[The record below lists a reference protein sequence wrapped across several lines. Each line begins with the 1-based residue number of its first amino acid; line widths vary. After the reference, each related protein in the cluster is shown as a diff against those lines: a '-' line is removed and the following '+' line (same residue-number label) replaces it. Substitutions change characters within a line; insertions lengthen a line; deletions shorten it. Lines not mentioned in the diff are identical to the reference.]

1 MRATTVRD
9 LGALARAERRARGMT
24 QAELA
29 ERLGVSRDWVVR
41 LEQGHPRLEAQRVLD
56 ALAVL
61 GLSLDVRDNG
71 SRRVASRKVP
81 NVTSTATKN
90 AATKHTTTK
99 THTKKTTSNS
109 GRATKATTGRF
120 TSATTAKKAPAKKTV
135 ATNRTN
141 AKRDPFDALF
151 QGR

>member
-9 LGALARAERRARGMT
+9 LGALARSERRARAMT

-61 GLSLDVRDNG
+61 GLTIDVRGNG
-71 SRRVASRKVP
+71 SRPVASRKAP
-81 NVTSTATKN
+81 NVTSTATK
-90 AATKHTTTK
+90 ADTKRATR
-99 THTKKTTSNS
+99 SS

-120 TSATTAKKAPAKKTV
+120 TSATTAQKAPAKKTV
-135 ATNRTN
+135 ATNRTR

-151 QGR
+151 QGL

>member
-1 MRATTVRD
+1 MLAYRFGERAACHYVQAD
-9 LGALARAERRARGMT
+9 LGERMGGSRDRGGRLGQGNPRPEAER
-24 QAELA
+24 
-29 ERLGVSRDWVVR
+29 V
-41 LEQGHPRLEAQRVLD
+41 PD

-90 AATKHTTTK
+90 PATKDRTTK
-99 THTKKTTSNS
+99 THTKKTTGNS
-109 GRATKATTGRF
+109 GRATTATTGRF
-120 TSATTAKKAPAKKTV
+120 TSATPAKKAPAKKTV
-135 ATNRTN
+135 ATNRTT